1 MAVTNKP
8 IAVVTGA
15 SSGIGAASARA
26 LAKHGY
32 TVVGGAR
39 RVDRV
44 KAALGTSGLA
54 LELDV
59 TERESVDHFVGEVS
73 KRYGHVDVLINNAG
87 GALGLA
93 SVADANDDDW
103 TGMWKVNVFGL
114 MLMTRACLP
123 LLRKAEHG
131 HIVNIGS
138 IAGFETY
145 KGGAGYTAVKHAVR
159 AISRTLRLELN
170 GEPIRVTEIAPGL
183 VETEFSIVRFKGD
196 RDAAKAPYAGL
207 TPLTAEDVA
216 ECVVFAVTRPPHVD
230 IDEIVVRPVAQATT
244 FQVSRKT

>member
-39 RVDRV
+39 RVERV
-44 KAALGTSGLA
+44 KTVLGTSGLA

-138 IAGFETY
+138 IAGFETC
-145 KGGAGYTAVKHAVR
+145 KGER
-159 AISRTLRLELN
+159 
-170 GEPIRVTEIAPGL
+170 IRVTEIAQGL